1 MTLKTGNVSI
11 RELKRVLE
19 KLGCKQIGINA
30 GHIKYVRS
38 DLTRPII
45 FQTHID
51 PVPQFI
57 IQQIIRTLSLDKKAF
72 KKLLEEK

>member
-11 RELKRVLE
+11 KDLKKVLL
-19 KLGCKQIGINA
+19 KLGCKEVGINS
-30 GHIKYVRS
+30 GHIKYVRA

-51 PVPQFI
+51 PVPRFI

-72 KKLLEEK
+72 EKLLKGV